1 MTTVGWLVAAGV
13 AASAL
18 AVCIWTSLRARCE
31 RRRLTQTIQHLTGQ
45 IELQRDS
52 LEALVEARDA
62 VTDALGT
69 MMMLANSY
77 SATITSYTERREA
90 LILIARTCREA
101 EESQRQCR
109 LNPHDRR

>member
-1 MTTVGWLVAAGV
+1 MSTAGWLAAAAV

-18 AVCIWTSLRARCE
+18 VVSIWMFLRARRE
-31 RRRLTQTIQHLTGQ
+31 RRRLTQRIQDLIGQ
-45 IELQRDS
+45 VELQRDS

-77 SATITSYTERREA
+77 AATIVSDTERREA

-101 EESQRQCR
+101 VDSQRQAR
-109 LNPHDRR
+109 LHSQVHR